1 MEGGSPLTRFGITF
15 DGLHSYRDFGLKVID
30 RKIGRPSKIKTKESV
45 PHSNV
50 MYDFSGI
57 YGGQQYTER
66 TLTYVFDVKDYNKIH
81 LDTKATAVE
90 NWLMRPN
97 EKIQLIDDHVSGYYF
112 LAEVEEDPDF
122 DELRFRGRLTVNFTA
137 YPFKIGE
144 LEEGNDIWDTFN
156 FLLDYAQ
163 ITQFEINGSKEITL
177 YNPGV
182 SAVKPVISATA
193 PMEIRKDNKTYSVK
207 AGETQSFD
215 FMLPN
220 LENKMIITG
229 NGSISF
235 HFRKELI

>member
-1 MEGGSPLTRFGITF
+1 MTRFGIKF
-15 DGLHSYRDFGLKVID
+15 DDRHSYDDFGLTVAE
-30 RKIGRPSKIKTKESV
+30 RNIGNPKKIKIKERV
-45 PHSNV
+45 PFSNEI
-50 MYDFSGI
+50 YDFSGI
-57 YGGQQYTER
+57 YSGQEYEER
-66 TLTYVFDVKDYNKIH
+66 QLTYVFNVKDYEKIP
-81 LDTKATAVE
+81 LTMKKIQAL
-90 NWLMRPN
+90 NWLMKPN
-97 EKIQLIDDHVSGYYF
+97 EKTQLFDDYIPGYYF
-112 LAEVEEDPDF
+112 LAEVEEAPDF
-122 DELRFRGRLTVNFTA
+122 DELRFHGRLTVQFTA